1 MVTFVIALIALIL
14 GYIFYGRYIGRLF
27 DMDSKRPTPAMT
39 KADGMD
45 YVPMPT
51 WKVFMI
57 QFLNIAGLGP
67 IFGAIMGAQFGTA
80 SYLWIVFGTIFAG
93 AVHDFS
99 AGMMSVRRGGES
111 LPQLIGRYLGKRVN
125 NITLILTL
133 FFLILAGTVFVSQPA
148 SIIVGSFDGQ
158 TAYEKIANDTVID
171 ESTRIYQ
178 MTEYD
183 VKIADGQNPE
193 NEQVAI
199 ESATPDHIP
208 FYKNIYFWIILI
220 FAYYLAATLFPINT
234 IIGRVYPIFA
244 IALLFMAVSLMF
256 VMIAEWPSLPEM
268 WDGFGTKF
276 DPAPIFPMMF
286 VSIACGAISGFH
298 ATQSPMMARCLKN
311 EKHARPVFYGAMV
324 AEGIVALIWA
334 VAATSFFQEHGPTYT
349 TVVNGVPQEVSYGA
363 GAIVNFICHSWL
375 GKLGG
380 ILAVLGVVFAPIS
393 SGDTALRAARLIV
406 ADAMHIEQKSL
417 KNRMLISIII
427 FAICSGFLMFMM
439 SDPDNFGVIWR
450 YFAWCNQVMATIT
463 LWAITVY
470 LTTKRR
476 NYFVSL
482 IPAMFMSVVTMMFI
496 LEAPSGA
503 YVAGKGIA
511 PEFALPVAILV
522 TIGFTAAFY
531 LWKNGKIDAG
541 PKIEDLP
548 KLKTP
553 KIEDK

>member
-1 MVTFVIALIALIL
+1 MITFVIALIALIL

-27 DMDSKRPTPAMT
+27 DMDPKRPTPAMT

-99 AGMMSVRRGGES
+99 SGMMSMRRGGES
-111 LPQLIGRYLGKRVN
+111 LPQLIGRYLGKRVKSF
-125 NITLILTL
+125 TLILTL

-148 SIIVGSFDGQ
+148 QIIVGTFDGQ
-158 TAYEKIANDTVID
+158 TAYEKIANDTAVD

-178 MTEYD
+178 MTNYD
-183 VKIADGQNPE
+183 VKIADDQNSE

-199 ESATPDHIP
+199 ESAVPDHIP

-244 IALLFMAVSLMF
+244 TALLFMAISLMF
-256 VMIAEWPSLPEM
+256 VLLARWPDLPEM
-268 WDGFGTKF
+268 WNGFGTKF
-276 DPAPIFPMMF
+276 DPAPIFPMLF

-334 VAATSFFQEHGPTYT
+334 AAATSFFQDHGPTYT
-349 TVVNGVPQEVSYGA
+349 TVVNGVPQEVGYGA

-375 GKLGG
+375 GRLGG
-380 ILAVLGVVFAPIS
+380 VLAVLGVVFAPIS

-406 ADAMHIEQKSL
+406 ADALHVEQKNF
-417 KNRMLISIII
+417 KNRMLISVII
-427 FAICSGFLMFMM
+427 FAVCSGFLMFMM
-439 SDPDNFGVIWR
+439 NDPANFGVIWR
-450 YFAWCNQVMATIT
+450 YFAWSNQVMAAIT

-470 LTTKRR
+470 LTTKRK
-476 NYFVSL
+476 NYFVTL
-482 IPAMFMSVVTMMFI
+482 IPAMFMSVVATTFI

-503 YVAGKGIA
+503 YVVGKGIA
-511 PEFALPVAILV
+511 PGLALTIAILV

-531 LWKNGKIDAG
+531 LWKNGKIDIG
-541 PKIEDLP
+541 PEIDEIP

-553 KIEDK
+553 KFKD

>member
-1 MVTFVIALIALIL
+1 MITFIIALIALIL
-14 GYIFYGRYIGRLF
+14 GYVFYGRYIGRLF
-27 DMDSKRPTPAMT
+27 DMDPKRPTPAMT

-99 AGMMSVRRGGES
+99 SGMMSMRRGGES
-111 LPQLIGRYLGKRVN
+111 LPQLIGRYLGKRVKSF
-125 NITLILTL
+125 TLILTL

-148 SIIVGSFDGQ
+148 QIIVGTFDGQ
-158 TAYEKIANDTVID
+158 TAYEKIANDTAVD

-178 MTEYD
+178 MTNYD
-183 VKIADGQNPE
+183 VKIADDQNSE

-199 ESATPDHIP
+199 ESAVPDHIP

-234 IIGRVYPIFA
+234 IIGRIYPIFA
-244 IALLFMAVSLMF
+244 IALLFMAISLMF
-256 VMIAEWPSLPEM
+256 VLLARWPDLPEM
-268 WDGFGTKF
+268 WNGFGTKF

-334 VAATSFFQEHGPTYT
+334 AAATSFFQDHGPTYT
-349 TVVNGVPQEVSYGA
+349 TVVNGVPQEVGYGA

-375 GKLGG
+375 GRLGG
-380 ILAVLGVVFAPIS
+380 VLAVLGVVFAPIS

-406 ADAMHIEQKSL
+406 ADALHVEQKNF
-417 KNRMLISIII
+417 KNRMLISVII
-427 FAICSGFLMFMM
+427 FAVCSGFLMFMM
-439 SDPDNFGVIWR
+439 NDPANFGVIWR
-450 YFAWCNQVMATIT
+450 YFAWSNQVMAAIT

-470 LTTKRR
+470 LTTKRK
-476 NYFVSL
+476 NYFVTL
-482 IPAMFMSVVTMMFI
+482 IPAMFMSVVATTFI
-496 LEAPSGA
+496 LEAPTGT
-503 YVAGKGIA
+503 YIAGKGIA
-511 PEFALPVAILV
+511 PGLALTIAILV

-531 LWKNGKIDAG
+531 LWKNGKIDIG
-541 PKIEDLP
+541 PEIDEIP

-553 KIEDK
+553 KFKD

>member
-1 MVTFVIALIALIL
+1 MITFIIALIALVL
-14 GYIFYGRYIGRLF
+14 GYIFYGRYIGKLF
-27 DMDSKRPTPAMT
+27 DVDPKRPTPVMT

-99 AGMMSVRRGGES
+99 SGMMSIRRGGES
-111 LPQLIGRYLGKRVN
+111 LPQLIGRYLGERVN
-125 NITLILTL
+125 GIMLVFTLIL
-133 FFLILAGTVFVSQPA
+133 LILAGTVFVSQPA
-148 SIIVGSFDGQ
+148 QIIVGTFEGQ
-158 TAYEKIANDTVID
+158 AAYEKIANDTIID
-171 ESTRIYQ
+171 ESTRINQ
-178 MTEYD
+178 LTDYD
-183 VKIADGQNPE
+183 VRVVETQDSSTGQ
-193 NEQVAI
+193 VTL
-199 ESATPDHIP
+199 SSDKPDHVP

-234 IIGRVYPIFA
+234 IIGRIYPIFA
-244 IALLFMAVSLMF
+244 IALLFMAISLMF
-256 VMIAEWPSLPEM
+256 VLLARWPDLPEM
-268 WDGFGTKF
+268 WNGFGTKF

-334 VAATSFFQEHGPTYT
+334 AAATSFFQEHGPTYT
-349 TVVNGVPQEVSYGA
+349 TVVNGVPQEVGYGA
-363 GAIVNFICHSWL
+363 GAIVNFICHNWL
-375 GKLGG
+375 GRLGG
-380 ILAVLGVVFAPIS
+380 VLAVLGVVFAPIS

-406 ADAMHIEQKSL
+406 ADALHVEQKNF
-417 KNRMLISIII
+417 KNRMLISMII
-427 FAICSGFLMFMM
+427 FAVCAGFLMFMM
-439 SDPDNFGVIWR
+439 NDPANFGVIWR
-450 YFAWCNQVMATIT
+450 YFAWSNQVMAAIT

-470 LTTKRR
+470 LTTKRK
-476 NYFVSL
+476 NYFVTL

-511 PEFALPVAILV
+511 PGLALAVAILV
-522 TIGFTAAFY
+522 NIGFVSAFY

-548 KLKTP
+548 KLNSP
-553 KIEDK
+553 KVKDK

>member
-1 MVTFVIALIALIL
+1 MVTFIIALIALIL

-27 DMDSKRPTPAMT
+27 DMDPKRSTPAMT

-99 AGMMSVRRGGES
+99 SGMMSMRRGGES
-111 LPQLIGRYLGKRVN
+111 LPQLIGRYLGKRVKSF
-125 NITLILTL
+125 TLILTL

-148 SIIVGSFDGQ
+148 QIIVGTFDGQ
-158 TAYEKIANDTVID
+158 TAYEKIANDTAVD

-178 MTEYD
+178 MTNYD
-183 VKIADGQNPE
+183 VKIADDQNSE

-199 ESATPDHIP
+199 ESAVPDHIP

-234 IIGRVYPIFA
+234 IIGRIYPIFA
-244 IALLFMAVSLMF
+244 IALLFMAISLMF
-256 VMIAEWPSLPEM
+256 VLLARWPDLPEM
-268 WDGFGTKF
+268 WNGFGTKF

-334 VAATSFFQEHGPTYT
+334 AAATSFFQDHGPTYT
-349 TVVNGVPQEVSYGA
+349 TVVNGVPQEVGYGA

-375 GKLGG
+375 GRLGG
-380 ILAVLGVVFAPIS
+380 VLAVLGVVFAPIS

-406 ADAMHIEQKSL
+406 ADALHVEQKNF
-417 KNRMLISIII
+417 KNRMLISVII
-427 FAICSGFLMFMM
+427 FAVCSGFLMFMM
-439 SDPDNFGVIWR
+439 NDPANFGVIWR
-450 YFAWCNQVMATIT
+450 YFAWSNQVMAAIT

-470 LTTKRR
+470 LTTKRK
-476 NYFVSL
+476 NYFVTL
-482 IPAMFMSVVTMMFI
+482 IPAMFMSVVATTFI

-503 YVAGKGIA
+503 YVVGKGIA
-511 PEFALPVAILV
+511 PGLALTIAILV

-531 LWKNGKIDAG
+531 LWKNGKIDIG
-541 PKIEDLP
+541 PEIEEIP

-553 KIEDK
+553 KFKD

>member
-1 MVTFVIALIALIL
+1 MITFIIALIALFL

-27 DMDSKRPTPAMT
+27 DMDPKRPTPAMT

-67 IFGAIMGAQFGTA
+67 VFGAIMGAQFGTA

-99 AGMMSVRRGGES
+99 SGMMSIRRGGES

-125 NITLILTL
+125 NIMLIFTLIL
-133 FFLILAGTVFVSQPA
+133 LILAGTVFVSQPA
-148 SIIVGSFDGQ
+148 QIIVGTFEGQ
-158 TAYEKIANDTVID
+158 AAYEKIANDTIID
-171 ESTRIYQ
+171 ESTRINQ
-178 MTEYD
+178 LTDYD
-183 VKIADGQNPE
+183 VRVVETQDQNAE
-193 NEQVAI
+193 HVTAS
-199 ESATPDHIP
+199 SAKPDHIP
-208 FYKNIYFWIILI
+208 FYKNIYFWIVLI

-234 IIGRVYPIFA
+234 IIGRIYPIFA
-244 IALLFMAVSLMF
+244 IALLFMAISLMF
-256 VMIAEWPSLPEM
+256 VLLARWPDLPEM
-268 WDGFGTKF
+268 WNGFGTKF

-334 VAATSFFQEHGPTYT
+334 AAATSFFQDHGPTYT
-349 TVVNGVPQEVSYGA
+349 TVVNGVPQEVGYGA

-406 ADAMHIEQKSL
+406 ADTLHIEQKNF
-417 KNRMLISIII
+417 KNRMLISMII
-427 FAICSGFLMFMM
+427 FAVCSGFLMFMM
-439 SDPDNFGVIWR
+439 NDPANFGVIWR
-450 YFAWCNQVMATIT
+450 YFAWSNQVMAAIT

-470 LTTKRR
+470 LTTKRK
-476 NYFVSL
+476 NYFVTL
-482 IPAMFMSVVTMMFI
+482 IPAMFMSVVATTFI
-496 LEAPSGA
+496 LEAPTGT
-503 YVAGKGIA
+503 YIAGKGIA
-511 PEFALPVAILV
+511 PGLALTIAILV

-531 LWKNGKIDAG
+531 LWKTGKIDIG
-541 PKIEDLP
+541 PEIEEIP

-553 KIEDK
+553 KFKD

>member
-1 MVTFVIALIALIL
+1 MITFIIALIALIL
-14 GYIFYGRYIGRLF
+14 GYVFYGRYIGRLF
-27 DMDSKRPTPAMT
+27 DMDPKRPTPAMT

-148 SIIVGSFDGQ
+148 QIIVGSFEGQ
-158 TAYEKIANDTVID
+158 EAYEKIANDTIID
-171 ESTRIYQ
+171 ESACINQLTD
-178 MTEYD
+178 YD
-183 VKIADGQNPE
+183 VRVVETQDQNAE
-193 NEQVAI
+193 HVTV
-199 ESATPDHIP
+199 SSDKPDHIP
-208 FYKNIYFWIILI
+208 FYKNIYFWIVLI

-234 IIGRVYPIFA
+234 IIGRIYPIFA

-256 VMIAEWPSLPEM
+256 VLIVEWPSLPEI

-311 EKHARPVFYGAMV
+311 ERHARPVFYGAMV

-334 VAATSFFQEHGPTYT
+334 VAATSFYQEHGTTYT
-349 TVVNGVPQEVSYGA
+349 TVINGIPQEVGYGA
-363 GAIVNFICHSWL
+363 GVIVNFICHSWL

-406 ADAMHIEQKSL
+406 ADALHIEQKSL
-417 KNRMLISIII
+417 KKRMLISIII

-439 SDPDNFGVIWR
+439 NDPANFGVIWR
-450 YFAWCNQVMATIT
+450 YFAWSNQVMATIT

-470 LTTKRR
+470 LTTKRK
-476 NYFVSL
+476 NYLVSL
-482 IPAMFMSVVTMMFI
+482 IPAMFMSVVTLMFI

-511 PEFALPVAILV
+511 PELALPIAILA
-522 TIGFTAAFY
+522 TIGFVSAFY

-541 PKIEDLP
+541 PKIEELP

-553 KIEDK
+553 KLKD

>member
-1 MVTFVIALIALIL
+1 MITFVIALIALVL
-14 GYIFYGRYIGRLF
+14 GYVFYGRYIGRLF
-27 DMDSKRPTPAMT
+27 DMDPKRPTPAMT

-111 LPQLIGRYLGKRVN
+111 LPQLIGRYLGKRVKSF
-125 NITLILTL
+125 TLILTL

-148 SIIVGSFDGQ
+148 QIIVGTFEGHA
-158 TAYEKIANDTVID
+158 AYEKIANDTAVD

-178 MTEYD
+178 MTNYD
-183 VKIADGQNPE
+183 VKIADDQNSE

-199 ESATPDHIP
+199 ESAVPDHIP

-234 IIGRVYPIFA
+234 IIGRIYPIFA
-244 IALLFMAVSLMF
+244 IALLFMAISLMF
-256 VMIAEWPSLPEM
+256 VLLARWPDLPEM
-268 WDGFGTKF
+268 WNGFGTKF

-334 VAATSFFQEHGPTYT
+334 AAATSFFQDHGPTYT
-349 TVVNGVPQEVSYGA
+349 TVVNGVPQEVGYGA

-375 GKLGG
+375 GRLGG

-406 ADAMHIEQKSL
+406 ADALHVEQKNF
-417 KNRMLISIII
+417 KNRMLISVII
-427 FAICSGFLMFMM
+427 FAVCSGFLMFMM
-439 SDPDNFGVIWR
+439 NDPANFGVIWR
-450 YFAWCNQVMATIT
+450 YFAWSNQVMAAIT

-470 LTTKRR
+470 LTTKRK
-476 NYFVSL
+476 NYFVTL
-482 IPAMFMSVVTMMFI
+482 IPAMFMSVVATTFI

-503 YVAGKGIA
+503 YVVGKGIA
-511 PEFALPVAILV
+511 PELALTIAILV

-531 LWKNGKIDAG
+531 LWKNGKIDIG
-541 PKIEDLP
+541 PEIEEIP

-553 KIEDK
+553 KFKD

>member
-1 MVTFVIALIALIL
+1 MVTFIIALIALVL
-14 GYIFYGRYIGRLF
+14 GYVFYGRYIGRLF
-27 DMDSKRPTPAMT
+27 DVDPKRPTPAMT
-39 KADGMD
+39 KTDGMD

-80 SYLWIVFGTIFAG
+80 SYLWIVLGTIFAG

-99 AGMMSVRRGGES
+99 AGMMSIRRGGES

-125 NITLILTL
+125 GIMLIFTL
-133 FFLILAGTVFVSQPA
+133 FLLILAGTVFVSQPA
-148 SIIVGSFDGQ
+148 SIIVGTFDGHG
-158 TAYEKIANDTVID
+158 AYEKIANDTLVD
-171 ESTRIYQ
+171 ESSRMLQLTD
-178 MTEYD
+178 YD
-183 VKIADGQNPE
+183 VRVVETQDADGQHIEVESVKPE
-193 NEQVAI
+193 R
-199 ESATPDHIP
+199 TPL
-208 FYKNIYFWIILI
+208 YKNIYFWIVLI

-244 IALLFMAVSLMF
+244 IALLFMAISLMF
-256 VMIAEWPSLPEM
+256 VLFIQWPSLPEM
-268 WDGFGTKF
+268 WDSFGTKF

-334 VAATSFFQEHGPTYT
+334 AAATSFFQDHGPTYT
-349 TVVNGVPQEVSYGA
+349 TVVNGIPQEVGYGA

-375 GKLGG
+375 GRLGG
-380 ILAVLGVVFAPIS
+380 VLAVLGVVFAPIS

-406 ADAMHIEQKSL
+406 ADAMHVEQKSL
-417 KNRMLISIII
+417 KNRMLISVII
-427 FAICSGFLMFMM
+427 FAVCSGFLMFMM
-439 SDPDNFGVIWR
+439 NDPANFGVIWR
-450 YFAWCNQVMATIT
+450 YFAWSNQVMAAIT

-470 LTTKRR
+470 LTTKRK
-476 NYFVSL
+476 NYFVTL
-482 IPAMFMSVVTMMFI
+482 IPAMFMSMVTTTFI
-496 LEAPSGA
+496 LEAPTGA
-503 YVAGKGIA
+503 FIEGRGIA
-511 PEFALPVAILV
+511 PGLALTIAALV
-522 TIGFTAAFY
+522 TIGFTSAFY

-541 PKIEDLP
+541 PEIEEIP

-553 KIEDK
+553 KLKN

>member
-1 MVTFVIALIALIL
+1 
-14 GYIFYGRYIGRLF
+14 
-27 DMDSKRPTPAMT
+27 MDPKRPTPAMT

-111 LPQLIGRYLGKRVN
+111 LPQLIGRYLGKRVKSF
-125 NITLILTL
+125 TLILTL

-148 SIIVGSFDGQ
+148 QIIVGTFEGHA
-158 TAYEKIANDTVID
+158 AYEKIANDTAVD

-178 MTEYD
+178 MTNYD
-183 VKIADGQNPE
+183 VKIADDQNSE

-199 ESATPDHIP
+199 ESAVPDHIP

-234 IIGRVYPIFA
+234 IIGRIYPIFA
-244 IALLFMAVSLMF
+244 IALLFMAISLMF
-256 VMIAEWPSLPEM
+256 VLLARWPDLPEM
-268 WDGFGTKF
+268 WNGFGTKF

-334 VAATSFFQEHGPTYT
+334 AAATSFFQDHGPTYT
-349 TVVNGVPQEVSYGA
+349 TVVNGVPQEVGYGA

-375 GKLGG
+375 GRLGG

-406 ADAMHIEQKSL
+406 ADALHVEQKNF
-417 KNRMLISIII
+417 KNRMLISVII
-427 FAICSGFLMFMM
+427 FAVCSGFLMFMM
-439 SDPDNFGVIWR
+439 NDPANFGVIWR
-450 YFAWCNQVMATIT
+450 YFAWSNQVMAAIT

-470 LTTKRR
+470 LTTKRK
-476 NYFVSL
+476 NYFVTL
-482 IPAMFMSVVTMMFI
+482 IPAMFMSVVATTFI

-503 YVAGKGIA
+503 YVVGKGIA
-511 PEFALPVAILV
+511 PELALTIAILV

-531 LWKNGKIDAG
+531 LWKNGKIDIG
-541 PKIEDLP
+541 PEIEEIP

-553 KIEDK
+553 KFKD